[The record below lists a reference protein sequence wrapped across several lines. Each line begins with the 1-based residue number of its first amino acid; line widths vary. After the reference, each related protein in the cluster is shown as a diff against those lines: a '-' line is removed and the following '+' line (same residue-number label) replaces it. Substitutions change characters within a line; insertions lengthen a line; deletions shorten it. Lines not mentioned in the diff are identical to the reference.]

1 MWVAAPTMVLLLYA
15 TGGRLTV
22 AGLRRS
28 IWGGLLFAGQI
39 GLFFAAVQQTSV
51 VNAQLIN
58 AMQPALVLLVAGRM
72 FGERVT
78 KNDVAWTAVAF
89 AGVAVVLISSSG
101 QPEVSGWG
109 DLLAFGNLILWTVY
123 FLEVKRVRR
132 DGMGAI
138 EYMTGVMLIAAIV
151 FTPYALLTSND
162 LGSLHG
168 SEWLWI
174 AFIVL
179 VPGAGGHVVMG
190 WAHKYVDV
198 SVSSLMTLGVP
209 VVSAVA
215 AWWLLDEGMSAGQLV
230 GGAIVLGSARRDRR
244 PASQPRAGRGRAR
257 ADLRGLPAQAK
268 GAAMQRL
275 SGLDASFL
283 YLETP
288 SAYMHVAGL
297 MILDPSTAPVEWSFD
312 EVRDMYAQRL
322 HLAPPFRRRLVEVPF
337 GVHHPVWI
345 EDPDFDLDFHLHH
358 IAVPPPGGARQLATL
373 GRGDRGPPTRP
384 GEAALGGLGHRGAR
398 ARVHRRA
405 HQDAPRRH
413 RRSVGQRDD
422 GRDARHRARGP

>member
-1 MWVAAPTMVLLLYA
+1 VPASAGAASVEDHPWLPVAGVALAVVCWGLGGVAVKSIDASSVTIAFWRMWIAAPTMVLLLYA

-22 AGLRRS
+22 VGLRRS

-138 EYMTGVMLIAAIV
+138 EYMTGVMLIGAVV
-151 FTPYALLTSND
+151 FTPYALLTSDD

-174 AFIVL
+174 LFIVL

-215 AWWLLDEGMSAGQLV
+215 AWWLLDEGMSAGQLA
-230 GGAIVLGSARRDRR
+230 GAAIVLGA
-244 PASQPRAGRGRAR
+244 
-257 ADLRGLPAQAK
+257 L
-268 GAAMQRL
+268 AAI
-275 SGLDASFL
+275 
-283 YLETP
+283 
-288 SAYMHVAGL
+288 V
-297 MILDPSTAPVEWSFD
+297 V
-312 EVRDMYAQRL
+312 
-322 HLAPPFRRRLVEVPF
+322 
-337 GVHHPVWI
+337 
-345 EDPDFDLDFHLHH
+345 
-358 IAVPPPGGARQLATL
+358 
-373 GRGDRGPPTRP
+373 
-384 GEAALGGLGHRGAR
+384 
-398 ARVHRRA
+398 
-405 HQDAPRRH
+405 RH
-413 RRSVGQRDD
+413 RSLEQAEDV
-422 GRDARHRARGP
+422 PEPI